1 MSQPTIP
8 LISEPAREDYMAIL
22 DAADLPCECGPE
34 VALLLKEAS
43 AAEQV
48 MCKPCGA
55 RQILNGIV
63 TLAKVL

>member
-1 MSQPTIP
+1 MREPAIP
-8 LISEPAREDYMAIL
+8 LISEPTREDYRAVV

-55 RQILNGIV
+55 RQILNGMV
-63 TLAKVL
+63 TLAEVL